1 MARQE
6 DRLTHTVS
14 VGKMAWPKKLR
25 EAGVISAVT
34 WLTRGRSP
42 RTEGKSGSSLG
53 VSLVYFRHF
62 SELPCPEL
70 SDWRSTFQTLISHL
84 TRAVMANTYQ

>member
-14 VGKMAWPKKLR
+14 VGKMAWPKKPR

-34 WLTRGRSP
+34 RLTRGRSP
-42 RTEGKSGSSLG
+42 RREGKSGSSLG